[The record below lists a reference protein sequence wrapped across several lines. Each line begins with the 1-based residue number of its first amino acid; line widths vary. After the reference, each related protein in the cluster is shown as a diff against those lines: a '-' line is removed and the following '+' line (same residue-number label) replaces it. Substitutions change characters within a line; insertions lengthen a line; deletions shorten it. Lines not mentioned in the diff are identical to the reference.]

1 MKNTRLQRYNC
12 RMMHKK
18 LYQTGEKYAFLGE
31 GYDFLHCNH
40 CIQPQAELKLDSA
53 SHKPHILTTEQRC

>member
-1 MKNTRLQRYNC
+1 
-12 RMMHKK
+12 MMHKK